1 VLKAGTYD
9 LVLIDNAPSLG
20 LLLTNALAASNH
32 VFGVAE
38 ADQWS
43 CDGLA
48 TLLEHVDIV
57 QRYYNKALDW
67 SGLVISKWRNTKDET
82 DWLGEITGNFSV
94 AEVWVEDKIPLWS
107 SIKTTLASGKG
118 LDESTEARLRVL
130 AHSYR
135 RMVARW
141 VPDEEVTI

>member
-1 VLKAGTYD
+1 
-9 LVLIDNAPSLG
+9 
-20 LLLTNALAASNH
+20 
-32 VFGVAE
+32 
-38 ADQWS
+38 
-43 CDGLA
+43 
-48 TLLEHVDIV
+48 
-57 QRYYNKALDW
+57 
-67 SGLVISKWRNTKDET
+67 VISKWRNTKDET
-82 DWLGEITGNFSV
+82 DWLGEITGNFTV

-118 LDESTEARLRVL
+118 LDESNEARLRVL